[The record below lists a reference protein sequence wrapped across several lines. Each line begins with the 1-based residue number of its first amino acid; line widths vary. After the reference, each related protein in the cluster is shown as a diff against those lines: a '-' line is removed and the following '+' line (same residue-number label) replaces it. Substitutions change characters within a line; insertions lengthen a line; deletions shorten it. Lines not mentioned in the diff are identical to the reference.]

1 MSAWAL
7 YDELIGAIP
16 AGITVHD
23 YCVGA
28 HWTYIVADC
37 GMGVAKT
44 VRGGGKGR
52 FKQSPVD
59 VDLKTLA
66 GLAKSWNWLEASI
79 GVAALNAFY
88 ATPDNIEALGGV
100 IDEGVAESGDA
111 GNPFR
116 SMRGRY
122 TGRKV
127 AVVGHFPNV
136 DEMRKVA
143 QVTVLERNCA
153 SPIDVPD
160 TACEY
165 VLPNQDFVFITGTTL
180 TNKTMPRLL
189 ALSSEAK
196 LFVVG
201 PSVVPARALIERGVN
216 GLAGSVVVDT
226 KAARAAV
233 KGGSKQQ
240 WRAGIKK
247 FMIEA

>member
-1 MSAWAL
+1 MGAWAL
-7 YDELIGAIP
+7 YDELIDAIP
-16 AGITVHD
+16 AGITVRD

-37 GMGVAKT
+37 GMGVSKT
-44 VRGGGKGR
+44 VRGGGRGR
-52 FKQSPVD
+52 FTSSPVD

-79 GVAALNAFY
+79 GVAAINAFY
-88 ATPDNIEALGGV
+88 ATPDNIEAMGGE
-100 IDEGVAESGDA
+100 IDDGD
-111 GNPFR
+111 GDGRCNPLL

-122 TGRKV
+122 AGRKV
-127 AVVGHFPNV
+127 AVVGHFPNIE
-136 DEMRKVA
+136 EMRKIA
-143 QVTVLERNCA
+143 QVTVLERDC
-153 SPIDVPD
+153 PLPTDVPD

-165 VLPNQDFVFITGTTL
+165 VLPEQDFVFVTANALID
-180 TNKTMPRLL
+180 KTMPRLL
-189 ALSSEAK
+189 DLSCEAK

-201 PSVVPARALIERGVN
+201 PSVVPAKAFFDCGVN
-216 GLAGSVVVDT
+216 GLAGSLVVDAR
-226 KAARAAV
+226 AARAAV